1 MYCVPF
7 VSQRQ
12 YAQAASGCGVA
23 STMMLLKYHYRRKH
37 RPSYRELRREL
48 AYPTGQ
54 SELGVELDNVTAY
67 LRRQGVRHRATRT
80 KSPNQITMLLNR
92 VQIAPVMVGMGRNRR
107 RWGVD
112 GHWIVLIGSDGENVI
127 FLNPAHQPT
136 RHRPSRI
143 RLADFRRQWDG
154 SSVQIVGF
162 H

>member
-1 MYCVPF
+1 MYRVPF

-23 STMMLLKYHYRRKH
+23 STMMLLKYHYRRK
-37 RPSYRELRREL
+37 RLPSYRALRREL

-54 SELGVELDNVTAY
+54 SELGVDPEDVTAY
-67 LRRQGVRHRATRT
+67 LTRQGIGYRATRT
-80 KSPNQITMLLNR
+80 KSRKQVTMVLHR
-92 VQIAPVMVGMGRNRR
+92 AEMAPVMVGMGRNTR

-112 GHWIVLIGSDGENVI
+112 GHWLVLIGSDGGNVI